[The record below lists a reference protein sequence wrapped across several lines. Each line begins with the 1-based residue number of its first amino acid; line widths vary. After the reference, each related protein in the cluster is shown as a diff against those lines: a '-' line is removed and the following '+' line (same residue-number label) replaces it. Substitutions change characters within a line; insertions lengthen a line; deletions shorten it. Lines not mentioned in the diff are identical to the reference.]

1 MNRSSSTSSQPAQRR
16 RRRLLLPGSV
26 AAVTFAGIAFGGFGV
41 SGAIHSL
48 AAPQPT
54 LPGNAAAAYAVDDAI
69 TRDFSRFALNAL
81 LATLLDD
88 DEPPRWSDVAL
99 SHFCGPAAH
108 VEVNGM
114 PLAHGSRIPT
124 TSFTVRWSM
133 DQCTPLEGIELNG
146 TVELLVFHED
156 SGLSAIVNPDRL
168 IVSSAKGTSRMDAPF
183 AASLS
188 LMSTKDRP

>member
-1 MNRSSSTSSQPAQRR
+1 VNRVLPTPSIPAPSR
-16 RRRLLLPGSV
+16 RRRLLLTWSV
-26 AAVTFAGIAFGGFGV
+26 AALSLAGLTFGGFSATGPI
-41 SGAIHSL
+41 SSLGAGQPVL
-48 AAPQPT
+48 PPQAVAAR
-54 LPGNAAAAYAVDDAI
+54 AVDDAI